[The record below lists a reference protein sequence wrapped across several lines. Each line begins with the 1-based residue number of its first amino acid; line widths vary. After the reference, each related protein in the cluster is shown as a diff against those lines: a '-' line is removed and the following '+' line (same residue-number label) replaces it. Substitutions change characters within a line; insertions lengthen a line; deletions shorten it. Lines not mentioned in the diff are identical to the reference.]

1 MMKKLIF
8 KVTEQKITYEK
19 AAYVVTDSQNY
30 ITAEFEFSEEWT
42 GVTKTAIFKGTNG
55 TYSVLLTGNACVIPY
70 EVLTSG
76 FSVSVYG
83 VSGNMRITSD
93 SVYINAVK
101 SGYEDGETPS
111 EPTPTVYEE
120 ILDKF
125 SEIKQA
131 DSERAEQVKQNAD
144 GIDGIRSDMADMN
157 NTLNTKV
164 DKVSGK
170 GLSSNDYTDEEKAKL
185 AGLENYTLP
194 SDVVHDSG
202 YVHTDNNYTNEEKA
216 KVNNV
221 PDNTLEEINTLSNV
235 MNSLAGSLDNMKVD
249 KVQGKGL
256 SKNDYTDE
264 EKEKLSGIEE
274 NANNYVLPSDVV
286 HDVSYVHTDN
296 NYTTEEKNKLA
307 ELNNY
312 DDTDIKAD
320 IAKKADKLK
329 SIPHTTVSGN
339 PIAITDALADEQ
351 PLEMRVYGCKNLIP
365 YPYANTTKTVNGITF
380 TDNGDGSITVNGT
393 ATARAT
399 FVFSTDLSSE
409 IDKSKIYTF
418 STSISA
424 TNNSYVMLSIYKDS
438 TYVTEI
444 GLYGSSL
451 SKTVDLS
458 NRDCNRIQCTFFAE
472 NGATFDNYTF
482 KPQLELGTAAT
493 DYEIGTGIGDLNNG
507 KYEIPIKITGKNMF
521 DISKITKFVSAADY
535 TTVRKNYAYVRAD
548 GTITNTIGRAAD
560 SMVYHDSK
568 MTLAQGT
575 YTLSADCMFISD
587 NSGLLQARIGVRDMT
602 NSKWLEKTATLKTLN
617 VTERIYCTFTVDSDT
632 EIAINIQGVG
642 TIKNYI
648 MNLKISNIQLERG
661 NAATEYEPYREQ
673 TAAAILDT
681 SLSGSEYIDFVSKKR
696 NGETDITV
704 SGNIELFDGVN
715 KITCQTAAAP
725 SKLEVSYYQ
734 DINKVLEE
742 LKNAILSQGGNV

>member
-1 MMKKLIF
+1 MRFKAIKQQLIYCSDDY
-8 KVTEQKITYEK
+8 I
-19 AAYVVTDSQNY
+19 VTDSQNY

-111 EPTPTVYEE
+111 DPTPTVYEE

-125 SEIKQA
+125 SDIKQA
-131 DSERAEQVKQNAD
+131 DSERAEQVKKNVDDINSIQSDIGNVYDNMEALERDITLKVDKVQGKGLSENDYTDEEKEKLSHIEENANNYVLPSDVVHDNEYVHTDNNYTDGEKEQVKNISSNISNAVNDVNSNIQNKLL
-144 GIDGIRSDMADMN
+144 G
-157 NTLNTKV
+157 KV

-170 GLSSNDYTDEEKAKL
+170 GLSSNDYTDEEK
-185 AGLENYTLP
+185 
-194 SDVVHDSG
+194 
-202 YVHTDNNYTNEEKA
+202 
-216 KVNNV
+216 
-221 PDNTLEEINTLSNV
+221 
-235 MNSLAGSLDNMKVD
+235 
-249 KVQGKGL
+249 
-256 SKNDYTDE
+256 
-264 EKEKLSGIEE
+264 EKLSGIET

-296 NYTTEEKNKLA
+296 NYTASEKNKLA

-329 SIPHTTVSGN
+329 SIPHTKLSGN
-339 PIAITDALADEQ
+339 PITITDALADEQ
-351 PLEMRVYGCKNLIP
+351 PLEMRVYG
-365 YPYANTTKTVNGITF
+365 
-380 TDNGDGSITVNGT
+380 D
-393 ATARAT
+393 
-399 FVFSTDLSSE
+399 
-409 IDKSKIYTF
+409 
-418 STSISA
+418 
-424 TNNSYVMLSIYKDS
+424 
-438 TYVTEI
+438 
-444 GLYGSSL
+444 
-451 SKTVDLS
+451 
-458 NRDCNRIQCTFFAE
+458 
-472 NGATFDNYTF
+472 
-482 KPQLELGTAAT
+482 
-493 DYEIGTGIGDLNNG
+493 GIGDLNNG

-535 TTVRKNYAYVRAD
+535 TTVRKNYASVRAD

-575 YTLSADCMFISD
+575 YTLSADCRFVSD
-587 NSGLLQARIGVRDMT
+587 SSGLLQARIGVRDMT
-602 NSKWLEKTATLKTLN
+602 NSKWLEKTATLKALN
-617 VTERIYCTFTVDSDT
+617 ATERIYYTFTVDSDT

-648 MNLKISNIQLERG
+648 MNLKISNIQLEQG
-661 NAATEYEPYREQ
+661 DTATEYEPYSEH
-673 TAAAILDT
+673 TATAILDT
-681 SLSGSEYIDFVSKKR
+681 PLSGSEYIDFVSKKR
-696 NGETDITV
+696 NSKTDITV
-704 SGNIELFDGVN
+704 NGNITLFDGAN
-715 KITCQTAAAP
+715 NITCQTEISP

-734 DINKVLEE
+734 DINKVLEK